1 MELSEHESGSRVHVG
16 LGELLTVRLP
26 ENGGTAYLWHL
37 DESAAEQGVILLDSA
52 MDGGT
57 GAPGSAGRR
66 RLVFTVE
73 RSGVAELR
81 LARYR
86 PWEAADQADAE
97 FTLTLDVSA

>member
-1 MELSEHESGSRVHVG
+1 MELSEHESGSRVH
-16 LGELLTVRLP
+16 LAPGELLTVRLP
-26 ENGGTAYLWHL
+26 ENGGTAFLWHL
-37 DESAAEQGVILLDSA
+37 DDSAADQGVILTDS
-52 MDGGT
+52 DIEGGT

-73 RSGVAELR
+73 RPGVAELR
-81 LARYR
+81 LVRHR